1 MGKAKPKR
9 TIKIVRSTYQPSKAE
24 LEDDSRLVVPS
35 GTTPEQ
41 LAGALLRPATIRHI
55 DKPKG

>member
-9 TIKIVRSTYQPSKAE
+9 IVRIVRSTYQPSKAE
-24 LEDDSRLVVPS
+24 MEDDSRLAVPS
-35 GTTPEQ
+35 GATPEQ
-41 LAGALLRPATIRHI
+41 LAGALLRPATIQHI